1 MYIDATREDI
11 FIADPT
17 FAVSLNGNIPAYCKG
32 DIYIAPV
39 SLSAL
44 LSNTPKTSFYI
55 PPVTMDAGV
64 CFSIRNAGGKFSFTD
79 NFESII
85 KNLTLTVC
93 NVVKNYRREV
103 RQVILHTVERAKNV
117 VRSTAPRFLRL

>member
-11 FIADPT
+11 FIADPA
-17 FAVSLNGNIPAYCKG
+17 FAVSLSGNIPAYCKE
-32 DIYIAPV
+32 DIFIAPV

-44 LSNTPKTSFYI
+44 LAGVPKSSFYI
-55 PPVTMDAGV
+55 PPVAMDAGV
-64 CFSIRNAGGKFSFTD
+64 CFSIRNASGKFTFTE

-85 KNLTLTVC
+85 KTLNLTIC
-93 NVVKNYRREV
+93 NVVKNYSREA
-103 RQVILHTVERAKNV
+103 RQVVFRVVERAKNV